1 MSKQDWQHPLVDRVL
16 FWAMEVVD
24 WEEEVRG
31 WTNILDTLESLPF

>member
-1 MSKQDWQHPLVDRVL
+1 MSKQDWEDVLVDRVL

-31 WTNILDTLESLPF
+31 WTSILDTLESL